1 MSSDEDGAQLMAT
14 FQKQTSQNAPSPQ
27 RKEQSSVP
35 ARDFILE
42 HSSEAERGMSRAQSP
57 RKTRRAL
64 CVRVKPVENKDEYT
78 YYEPRDEVEAIVRE
92 FSKRGKMLYEVRLSD
107 GSAKQVSVLGKG
119 SLSGTSAGVKAK

>member
-1 MSSDEDGAQLMAT
+1 MSSDEDGAQLMAI
-14 FQKQTSQNAPSPQ
+14 FQKQTSRNAPSPQ
-27 RKEQSSVP
+27 RKEQPSVP
-35 ARDFILE
+35 ARDLVLE
-42 HSSEAERGMSRAQSP
+42 HSPEAEGSMSRAQSP

-92 FSKRGKMLYEVRLSD
+92 FSKRGNMLYEVRLSD
-107 GSAKQVSVLGKG
+107 GSTKQVSVLGKG